1 MAKGVLAKGETPELL
16 LGDEINMAIGQGL
29 LAASPLQ
36 VAVGYSALANGGY
49 VMMPRVMSAI
59 LAPNT
64 PAGNAPGMVD
74 MSQAVVVQAFTP
86 AGRPIDMP
94 GDVRDAILGGIRQ
107 NVLGGVHNGRST
119 TAGEL
124 FAVGYPSDAIDVAGK
139 TGTAQGFQSYPWNDS
154 SVFAGVAYGD
164 DAIVNPY
171 TVVAYL
177 EKSGFG
183 SRGAAPV
190 VKCMFLALSG
200 MIQLDPV
207 TVSEPLDPNSDQVA
221 RPLRNVSTDCLRS
234 TNPNTVFPGSGAA
247 GRPVD

>member
-1 MAKGVLAKGETPELL
+1 M
-16 LGDEINMAIGQGL
+16 
-29 LAASPLQ
+29 
-36 VAVGYSALANGGY
+36 
-49 VMMPRVMSAI
+49 
-59 LAPNT
+59 
-64 PAGNAPGMVD
+64 
-74 MSQAVVVQAFTP
+74 
-86 AGRPIDMP
+86 
-94 GDVRDAILGGIRQ
+94 
-107 NVLGGVHNGRST
+107 LGGVHNGRST

-234 TNPNTVFPGSGAA
+234 TNPNTVFPGYGAA